1 MRARVGRAPGQVT
14 TKAQALIARKLQA
27 AEATLLT
34 PLQARM
40 GDACI
45 VSATGQ
51 LLYATW
57 TGRGGRGERGGHG

>member
-1 MRARVGRAPGQVT
+1 MT

-27 AEATLLT
+27 AEATMLT
-34 PLQARM
+34 PLKARM

-51 LLYATW
+51 LLCVT
-57 TGRGGRGERGGHG
+57 